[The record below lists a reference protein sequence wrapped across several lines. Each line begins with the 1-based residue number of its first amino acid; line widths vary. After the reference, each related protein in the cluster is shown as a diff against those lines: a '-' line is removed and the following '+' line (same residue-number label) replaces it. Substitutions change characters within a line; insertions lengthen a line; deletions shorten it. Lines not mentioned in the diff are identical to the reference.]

1 MTYSMGN
8 IRRVEWD
15 SVAARI
21 HHFLTQKKEI

>member
-1 MTYSMGN
+1 MTCSTDSD
-8 IRRVEWD
+8 RRVEWD

>member
-1 MTYSMGN
+1 MTCSTDSD
-8 IRRVEWD
+8 RSVDSD